1 MWCFGLGRAALLVAN
16 TDLASRRFHLFEHV
30 SDMDHFFDDIEG
42 LAVVLDRFERADR
55 GLTHFQKAA
64 IADDIG
70 PLKML
75 EGLHLELAKQDDAWG
90 MREI

>member
-1 MWCFGLGRAALLVAN
+1 
-16 TDLASRRFHLFEHV
+16 
-30 SDMDHFFDDIEG
+30 MDHFFDDIEA
-42 LAVVLDRFERADR
+42 LAVVLDRFERANR

-75 EGLHLELAKQDDAWG
+75 EGLQLELAKQDVAMDG
-90 MREI
+90 